1 MKTNAF
7 YGFLEK
13 ASKPF
18 WLGLI
23 IVIYLL
29 FQYAFN
35 GIFPASISHL
45 KEISGYSIPDLMF
58 YYTPAQL
65 RTVFQHF
72 GEAGIKEYLN
82 LQLIDMVYPVS
93 YSLLL
98 SVLLYIGY
106 GKTKYKNVVWLPVA
120 AAVSDYTEN
129 FIIRSMA
136 IQFPDFN
143 DTTARFAAFFTSWK
157 WIFIAVSILLILFAF
172 VKWTVKKVKHTA

>member
-1 MKTNAF
+1 MKINAY

-18 WLGLI
+18 WLSLI
-23 IVIYLL
+23 IAIYLL
-29 FQYAFN
+29 FQYAFD
-35 GIFPASISHL
+35 GMFSVTTSHL
-45 KEISGYSIPDLMF
+45 KQISGYSIPDLMF

-65 RTVFQHF
+65 ETVFQHF

-98 SVLLYIGY
+98 AVLLYIGY
-106 GKTKYKNVVWLPVA
+106 GKTKYKTVVWLPVA

-129 FIIRSMA
+129 FILRSMA
-136 IQFPDFN
+136 IHFPEFN

-172 VKWTVKKVKHTA
+172 VKWTVKKVKPAA